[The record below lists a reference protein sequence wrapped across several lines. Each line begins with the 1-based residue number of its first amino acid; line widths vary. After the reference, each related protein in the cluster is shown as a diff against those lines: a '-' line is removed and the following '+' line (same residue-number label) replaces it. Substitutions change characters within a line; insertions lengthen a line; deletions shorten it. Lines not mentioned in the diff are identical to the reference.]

1 MLLYEVCCLD
11 SLDCATDTTA
21 LPLDSEGSMDGS
33 TKGLYRSNYYPL
45 PTVME
50 LQILPIASRTL
61 WTWLFWAATILVKS
75 IDSTWLWICKLD
87 LFSLTLDS
95 FGFYACNLV
104 QRL

>member
-61 WTWLFWAATILVKS
+61 VDLAILGGYYSSEKYRFNMAM
-75 IDSTWLWICKLD
+75 D
-87 LFSLTLDS
+87 LQTGLIFLN
-95 FGFYACNLV
+95 FG
-104 QRL
+104 